1 MIMAQGKE
9 RLETMAIISIL
20 YVDGIH
26 TLLYIHI
33 YSNVFLDLHRLE
45 KCHFELVKLM
55 DAFKSN
61 GYPLNLIGNCFQ
73 VSLDTNI
80 EYKKK

>member
-1 MIMAQGKE
+1 MAQGKE

-26 TLLYIHI
+26 TLLYIYI
-33 YSNVFLDLHRLE
+33 YIYMFLDLHRLE

-61 GYPLNLIGNCFQ
+61 GYPLNLISNCFK

>member
-1 MIMAQGKE
+1 M
-9 RLETMAIISIL
+9 
-20 YVDGIH
+20 
-26 TLLYIHI
+26 
-33 YSNVFLDLHRLE
+33 FLDLHRLE
-45 KCHFELVKLM
+45 KRHFELVKLM

-61 GYPLNLIGNCFQ
+61 GYPLNLISNCFK

>member
-1 MIMAQGKE
+1 MAQGKE

-33 YSNVFLDLHRLE
+33 YIYMFLDLHRLE

-61 GYPLNLIGNCFQ
+61 GYPLNLISNCFK